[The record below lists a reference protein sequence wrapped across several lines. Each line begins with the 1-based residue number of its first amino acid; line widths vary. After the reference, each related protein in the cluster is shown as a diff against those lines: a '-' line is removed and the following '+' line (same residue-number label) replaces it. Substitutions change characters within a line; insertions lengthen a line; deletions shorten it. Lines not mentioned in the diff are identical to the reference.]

1 MSAVTFLL
9 SYIWFFR
16 YLYDICNKIHI
27 NNFFMA
33 RNKRKNPILEYFN
46 TRGNKFPYGGVVQGA
61 GPVYTGVQSPGLN
74 YSLAPMNTASPGPVT
89 FQLSGFGSGANAISG
104 AVGGL
109 AGLASGI
116 ASNVQNT
123 GDLSSTYSGISDQFS
138 GSESTG
144 YDALADEWSLLEP
157 QEHVSWR
164 DVRGKSGGIGGIA
177 GTTAEGAAVGSIVPG
192 IGTAIGAAAGALIGG
207 ISNIFGKR
215 KAKRK
220 ARRINKQI
228 DRANQF
234 AVNDLINRA
243 DMIDIEQDLDVMGN
257 YSAYGGPLNLYRSG
271 GGIKIDPSKR
281 GTFRAQASR
290 MGMGVQ
296 EAARKIL
303 SAPKGR
309 YSAAMRKKASFAR
322 NFAHKHGYGGYLFYP
337 DEFTEFNTGGTHEES
352 PLGGIP
358 QGMDNEG
365 TPNLVEE
372 GESRYKDYIFSNRLY
387 LDKDMLKSAG
397 LPLSLDGKTF
407 SQAAKFIAREPSEN
421 PFDPISRRS
430 LKDGMTKLMVL
441 QEGLKSSDTG
451 NTFAT
456 GGFMDYPPAASWK
469 SINIGPPDSLTVL
482 RRNDVPVSSG
492 SWKSIDISSPSEF
505 PVTGSD
511 IPFRSWKS
519 IDISPV
525 VTPSPV
531 TSGSVT
537 AGNVPVSKTVRK
549 KSPVRREDPGLM
561 TVMGRESGINNG
573 DFEYNL
579 MPMNTETDAYIS
591 PSGRQGGLPDRDWTL
606 GIDSSILRYAPAL
619 GSAIGAFMNNGP
631 DYSNADRIERA
642 VRNVNFDPVGN
653 YLAYTPLDRNYYLNK
668 LGSQAGATRRAIVNQ
683 SAGNRSTALAGLLA
697 ADYNYGNAMGQL
709 ARQAEEYNL
718 GQRER
723 VEAFNRGTNQF
734 NSEGKLKADS
744 FNAELGLKAAMAA
757 AQMREAERNNT
768 DAARSANLTRFFD
781 NLGEIGRE
789 SFSRNMVNFNPA
801 NYYTIDS
808 SGKIRYK
815 GMDDLDEDQKESVRK
830 QARARARKKSH
841 GGFLNI

>member
-1 MSAVTFLL
+1 
-9 SYIWFFR
+9 
-16 YLYDICNKIHI
+16 
-27 NNFFMA
+27 MA

-46 TRGNKFPYGGVVQGA
+46 MRGNKFPYGGVVQGA
-61 GPVYTGVQSPGLN
+61 GPIYTGVQSPGLN

-89 FQLSGFGSGANAISG
+89 SQLSGFGSGADAISG

-123 GDLSSTYSGISDQFS
+123 GDLSSTYNDISDRFS

-144 YDALADEWSLLEP
+144 YDALADEWSLFEP

-177 GTTAEGAAVGSIVPG
+177 GTTAAGAAVGSIIPG

-234 AVNDLINRA
+234 AVNNLINRA

-309 YSAAMRKKASFAR
+309 YSAAMRKKANFAR

-430 LKDGMTKLMVL
+430 LKDGMTKLMVI
-441 QEGLKSSDTG
+441 
-451 NTFAT
+451 F
-456 GGFMDYPPAASWK
+456 
-469 SINIGPPDSLTVL
+469 
-482 RRNDVPVSSG
+482 
-492 SWKSIDISSPSEF
+492 
-505 PVTGSD
+505 
-511 IPFRSWKS
+511 
-519 IDISPV
+519 
-525 VTPSPV
+525 
-531 TSGSVT
+531 
-537 AGNVPVSKTVRK
+537 SK
-549 KSPVRREDPGLM
+549 
-561 TVMGRESGINNG
+561 
-573 DFEYNL
+573 
-579 MPMNTETDAYIS
+579 
-591 PSGRQGGLPDRDWTL
+591 
-606 GIDSSILRYAPAL
+606 
-619 GSAIGAFMNNGP
+619 
-631 DYSNADRIERA
+631 
-642 VRNVNFDPVGN
+642 
-653 YLAYTPLDRNYYLNK
+653 
-668 LGSQAGATRRAIVNQ
+668 
-683 SAGNRSTALAGLLA
+683 
-697 ADYNYGNAMGQL
+697 
-709 ARQAEEYNL
+709 
-718 GQRER
+718 
-723 VEAFNRGTNQF
+723 
-734 NSEGKLKADS
+734 
-744 FNAELGLKAAMAA
+744 
-757 AQMREAERNNT
+757 
-768 DAARSANLTRFFD
+768 
-781 NLGEIGRE
+781 
-789 SFSRNMVNFNPA
+789 
-801 NYYTIDS
+801 
-808 SGKIRYK
+808 
-815 GMDDLDEDQKESVRK
+815 
-830 QARARARKKSH
+830 
-841 GGFLNI
+841 

>member
-1 MSAVTFLL
+1 
-9 SYIWFFR
+9 
-16 YLYDICNKIHI
+16 
-27 NNFFMA
+27 MA

-164 DVRGKSGGIGGIA
+164 DVRGKSGGTGGIA
-177 GTTAEGAAVGSIVPG
+177 GTTAAGAAVGSIVPG

-309 YSAAMRKKASFAR
+309 YSAAMRKKANFAR

-531 TSGSVT
+531 TS
-537 AGNVPVSKTVRK
+537 
-549 KSPVRREDPGLM
+549 
-561 TVMGRESGINNG
+561 
-573 DFEYNL
+573 
-579 MPMNTETDAYIS
+579 
-591 PSGRQGGLPDRDWTL
+591 
-606 GIDSSILRYAPAL
+606 ILRYAPAL
-619 GSAIGAFMNNGP
+619 GSAIGVFMNNGP

-801 NYYTIDS
+801 NYYTLDS

>member
-1 MSAVTFLL
+1 
-9 SYIWFFR
+9 
-16 YLYDICNKIHI
+16 
-27 NNFFMA
+27 MA

-61 GPVYTGVQSPGLN
+61 GPVYTGVQSPGLS

-89 FQLSGFGSGANAISG
+89 SQLSGFGSGANAVSG
-104 AVGGL
+104 VVGGL

-177 GTTAEGAAVGSIVPG
+177 GTTAAGAAAGSIVPG
-192 IGTAIGAAAGALIGG
+192 IGTVIGAAAGALTGG

-243 DMIDIEQDLDVMGN
+243 DMIDTEQDLDIMGN

-309 YSAAMRKKASFAR
+309 YSAAMRKKANFAR

-469 SINIGPPDSLTVL
+469 SI
-482 RRNDVPVSSG
+482 
-492 SWKSIDISSPSEF
+492 
-505 PVTGSD
+505 
-511 IPFRSWKS
+511 
-519 IDISPV
+519 DISPV

-561 TVMGRESGINNG
+561 TVRGRESGINNG

-591 PSGRQGGLPDRDWTL
+591 PSGRQGGLPDRDWTP

>member
-1 MSAVTFLL
+1 
-9 SYIWFFR
+9 
-16 YLYDICNKIHI
+16 
-27 NNFFMA
+27 MA

-164 DVRGKSGGIGGIA
+164 DVRGKSGGTGGIA
-177 GTTAEGAAVGSIVPG
+177 GTTAAGAAVGSIVPG

-309 YSAAMRKKASFAR
+309 YSAAMRKKANFAR

-421 PFDPISRRS
+421 TFDPISRRS

-451 NTFAT
+451 STFAT
-456 GGFMDYPPAASWK
+456 GGFMDYPPAA
-469 SINIGPPDSLTVL
+469 
-482 RRNDVPVSSG
+482 
-492 SWKSIDISSPSEF
+492 
-505 PVTGSD
+505 
-511 IPFRSWKS
+511 SWKS

-561 TVMGRESGINNG
+561 TVRGRESGINNG

>member
-1 MSAVTFLL
+1 
-9 SYIWFFR
+9 
-16 YLYDICNKIHI
+16 
-27 NNFFMA
+27 MA

-309 YSAAMRKKASFAR
+309 YSAAMRKKANFAR

-407 SQAAKFIAREPSEN
+407 SQAAK
-421 PFDPISRRS
+421 
-430 LKDGMTKLMVL
+430 
-441 QEGLKSSDTG
+441 
-451 NTFAT
+451 
-456 GGFMDYPPAASWK
+456 
-469 SINIGPPDSLTVL
+469 
-482 RRNDVPVSSG
+482 
-492 SWKSIDISSPSEF
+492 
-505 PVTGSD
+505 
-511 IPFRSWKS
+511 
-519 IDISPV
+519 
-525 VTPSPV
+525 
-531 TSGSVT
+531 
-537 AGNVPVSKTVRK
+537 
-549 KSPVRREDPGLM
+549 
-561 TVMGRESGINNG
+561 
-573 DFEYNL
+573 
-579 MPMNTETDAYIS
+579 
-591 PSGRQGGLPDRDWTL
+591 
-606 GIDSSILRYAPAL
+606 
-619 GSAIGAFMNNGP
+619 
-631 DYSNADRIERA
+631 
-642 VRNVNFDPVGN
+642 
-653 YLAYTPLDRNYYLNK
+653 
-668 LGSQAGATRRAIVNQ
+668 
-683 SAGNRSTALAGLLA
+683 
-697 ADYNYGNAMGQL
+697 
-709 ARQAEEYNL
+709 
-718 GQRER
+718 
-723 VEAFNRGTNQF
+723 
-734 NSEGKLKADS
+734 
-744 FNAELGLKAAMAA
+744 
-757 AQMREAERNNT
+757 
-768 DAARSANLTRFFD
+768 
-781 NLGEIGRE
+781 
-789 SFSRNMVNFNPA
+789 
-801 NYYTIDS
+801 
-808 SGKIRYK
+808 
-815 GMDDLDEDQKESVRK
+815 
-830 QARARARKKSH
+830 
-841 GGFLNI
+841 